1 MNMRNIKLIYRY
13 DGSMFYGFQ
22 RQPEKRTVQGEIE
35 KLLNVVLK
43 SEIDMISSGRTD
55 RGVHA
60 LIQVSNFYTD
70 SNIPLDKLRYVLDR
84 GLPLDIE
91 ILGIEEVDEDFNSR
105 FDAKSRAYRY
115 LISWEKNPF
124 RSRYE
129 TYVNKEIDIE
139 RFQNILLPLVGI
151 HDFNNFRL
159 SDCGSKTSV
168 REIYDIKVSK
178 IDNSRL
184 AIDILGSSFLKSQ
197 IRIII
202 GTALDIYFGRR
213 NENYLKDML
222 ENPHKKYIKKVADA
236 SGLYLSQV
244 NY

>member
-1 MNMRNIKLIYRY
+1 MRNIKITYRY

-43 SEIDMISSGRTD
+43 TNIDMISSGRTD

-60 LIQVSNFYTD
+60 LIQVSNFHTD
-70 SNIPLDKLRYVLDR
+70 STIPLEKLKYVLNR

-91 ILGIEEVDEDFNSR
+91 LLDIEEVEEEFNSR
-105 FDAKSRAYRY
+105 FDAKSRGYRY
-115 LISWEKNPF
+115 ILSWERDPF
-124 RSRYE
+124 KSRYE
-129 TYVNKEIDIE
+129 TYINREIDTK
-139 RFQNILLPLVGI
+139 RFASVMKPLIGI

-168 REIYDIKVSK
+168 REIYS
-178 IDNSRL
+178 IDVKKLDRSRI
-184 AIDILGSSFLKSQ
+184 AVDILGSSFLKSQ

-202 GTALDIYFGRR
+202 GTALDVYFGVRD
-213 NENYLKDML
+213 ESYLREML
-222 ENPHKKYIKKVADA
+222 ENPNKKFIRKVAEPN
-236 SGLYLSQV
+236 GLYLSKV

>member
-1 MNMRNIKLIYRY
+1 MRNIKITYRY

-43 SEIDMISSGRTD
+43 SEIDMVSSGRTD

-70 SNIPLDKLRYVLDR
+70 SSIPLERLEYVLKR

-91 ILGIEEVDEDFNSR
+91 LLDIEEVEEGFNSR
-105 FDAKSRAYRY
+105 FDAKSRGYRY
-115 LISWEKNPF
+115 IISWKKDPF
-124 RSRYE
+124 RTRYE
-129 TYVNKEIDIE
+129 TLVRKEIDAGG
-139 RFQNILLPLVGI
+139 FLKILEPLIGV

-168 REIYDIKVSK
+168 REIYSIEVVKLDKFRIAV
-178 IDNSRL
+178 
-184 AIDILGSSFLKSQ
+184 DILGSSFLKSQ

-202 GTALDIYFGRR
+202 GTALDIYFGVI
-213 NENYLKDML
+213 EKGYLEDML
-222 ENPHKKYIKKVADA
+222 KNPNKRFIRKVADPY
-236 SGLYLSQV
+236 GLYLSKI

>member
-1 MNMRNIKLIYRY
+1 MRNIKITYRY

-43 SEIDMISSGRTD
+43 NEIDMISSGRTD

-60 LIQVSNFYTD
+60 LIQVSNFFTN
-70 SNIPLDKLRYVLDR
+70 SSIPLEKLKYVLNR

-91 ILGIEEVDEDFNSR
+91 LLDIEEVTESFNSR
-105 FDAKSRAYRY
+105 FDAKSRGYRY
-115 LISWEKNPF
+115 IISWEKNPF
-124 RSRYE
+124 KSRYE
-129 TYVNKEIDIE
+129 TYINREIDIE
-139 RFQNILLPLVGI
+139 KFQNILNVLKGV

-159 SDCGSKTSV
+159 SDCGSKTSI
-168 REIYDIKVSK
+168 REIYDIEVKALRDKTIGV
-178 IDNSRL
+178 
-184 AIDILGSSFLKSQ
+184 DILGSSFLKSQ

-202 GTALDIYFGRR
+202 GTALNIYFG
-213 NENYLKDML
+213 ELPEEYMEEMLK
-222 ENPHKKYIKKVADA
+222 NPNKKYLKKVAPPY
-236 SGLYLSQV
+236 GLYLSQV